1 MALWRFLGD
10 LFHVHDSAPTPAE
23 IAQKRRPVKAKATV
37 AHRRPLQTQSS
48 SSLGYNDFLNAIVD
62 TDDIKAS
69 HVGSSSVTSRPSSDL
84 DDDPFTPRNH
94 STRHTRD
101 PPVQV
106 ASMSYAG
113 PQRPKRG
120 FDTRLKAP
128 PPPPSSSRLPRLRE
142 RSMQVPPLSSSTKAP
157 SSFAKAPS
165 SFAKATS
172 SFTKAPSSFTKAPS
186 SFTKAPSSFTKAPS
200 SLNPAIQKLPPLST
214 HRRGSKWLFD
224 YQDNQPSAN
233 VDSFV
238 TPAVEKTRSNRVQA
252 AKGVSSASTARAP
265 RTPIDLTHF
274 ELQLLPQQRRRSPY
288 HTRNHA
294 FNIASELS
302 GRNSDE
308 DGRSSTSSLRSPP
321 VSTCDSMASY
331 DTTTPRRPVAGR
343 LTSSE
348 YLARHASNDYLTV
361 HPPEG
366 GMCASKLPPPPTSS
380 NTILS
385 QFQAIRSRSDSTL
398 VGLMRRPSMDF
409 STRLSEAAQRIPGD
423 TLLPTCRRLA
433 RTSTPKTTKRVR
445 FTD

>member
-62 TDDIKAS
+62 TDDIKSS

-84 DDDPFTPRNH
+84 DDDPFTSRNH
-94 STRHTRD
+94 STRHIRD

-157 SSFAKAPS
+157 
-165 SFAKATS
+165 S

-252 AKGVSSASTARAP
+252 AKGVSSAT
-265 RTPIDLTHF
+265 
-274 ELQLLPQQRRRSPY
+274 
-288 HTRNHA
+288 
-294 FNIASELS
+294 
-302 GRNSDE
+302 
-308 DGRSSTSSLRSPP
+308 
-321 VSTCDSMASY
+321 
-331 DTTTPRRPVAGR
+331 
-343 LTSSE
+343 
-348 YLARHASNDYLTV
+348 
-361 HPPEG
+361 
-366 GMCASKLPPPPTSS
+366 
-380 NTILS
+380 
-385 QFQAIRSRSDSTL
+385 
-398 VGLMRRPSMDF
+398 
-409 STRLSEAAQRIPGD
+409 
-423 TLLPTCRRLA
+423 
-433 RTSTPKTTKRVR
+433 
-445 FTD
+445 